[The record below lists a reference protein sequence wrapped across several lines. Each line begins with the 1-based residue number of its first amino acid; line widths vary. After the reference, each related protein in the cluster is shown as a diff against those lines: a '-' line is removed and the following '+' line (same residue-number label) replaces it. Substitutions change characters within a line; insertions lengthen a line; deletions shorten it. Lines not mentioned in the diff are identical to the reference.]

1 MVLATF
7 DKWQQFF
14 ASILIERAS
23 LLARAPCTSAGAGLP
38 PHITRFQRPRAA
50 AEPSSQDYDFS
61 YDAITRHQA
70 EGYDLVKRT
79 LEDCPRLPIEPAAA
93 PSTPT
98 ERRSRPNARAVPPKE
113 RSQHEPHLSL

>member
-38 PHITRFQRPRAA
+38 PHITRFQRPRAPG
-50 AEPSSQDYDFS
+50 EPSSRDYDFS
-61 YDAITRHQA
+61 RDAVTRHQA

-79 LEDCPRLPIEPAAA
+79 LENARRPRLATGAA
-93 PSTPT
+93 
-98 ERRSRPNARAVPPKE
+98 K
-113 RSQHEPHLSL
+113 